1 MIRYIKGSYINY
13 PYIFT
18 LRTSFCTI
26 STLYIH
32 SSDIESSSSFP
43 PT

>member
-18 LRTSFCTI
+18 SFCII